1 MVGSLERETRTNL
14 YSTPTLDLQVD
25 SDAEP
30 FGLRDQFTKVF
41 KLTTSSIRVRDP
53 DCLLSELY
61 PCLRVEDNAAIEDY
75 KVRLIFG
82 VKC

>member
-1 MVGSLERETRTNL
+1 MVGSLEKGTRTNL

-41 KLTTSSIRVRDP
+41 KLTTSSVRVRDP
-53 DCLLSELY
+53 DCLLSDLY
-61 PCLRVEDNAAIEDY
+61 PCLRLEDNSAIDDY